1 MAMFS
6 AVDAVL
12 IRPLLYVDAGR
23 LVMIWDNS
31 SRTGFSKHF
40 STPAEWH
47 EWRRSNTVFT
57 DMAATDPGQVT
68 LSGGEP
74 EELRPQSYWKS
85 VDSPGRTASA
95 LELPRS
101 GLVQVSHRL
110 DGSIRSPTKKR
121 QKAILDGRKTR
132 HLPTFPGDRAH
143 SFEQIARFKSNPH
156 GSGPLKLKHSL
167 CIPHPGPEDY
177 PRIARPALG
186 IFLGWFQRN

>member
-74 EELRPQSYWKS
+74 EELRGRRATGNLWTVLDAQRRPWSYREA
-85 VDSPGRTASA
+85 V
-95 LELPRS
+95 
-101 GLVQVSHRL
+101 
-110 DGSIRSPTKKR
+110 
-121 QKAILDGRKTR
+121 
-132 HLPTFPGDRAH
+132 
-143 SFEQIARFKSNPH
+143 
-156 GSGPLKLKHSL
+156 
-167 CIPHPGPEDY
+167 
-177 PRIARPALG
+177 
-186 IFLGWFQRN
+186 